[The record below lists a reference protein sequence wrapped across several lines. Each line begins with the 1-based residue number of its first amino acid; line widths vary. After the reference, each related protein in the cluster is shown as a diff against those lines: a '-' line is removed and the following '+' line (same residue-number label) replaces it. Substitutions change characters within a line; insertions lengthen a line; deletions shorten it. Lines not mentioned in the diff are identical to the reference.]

1 MRVCLLERR
10 SHQRFVEKVCWDFYI
25 IIIIAPYHKL
35 HYFFPSRF
43 ILLSLWILNFLSHF
57 QGAYGLEQRR
67 SHQSDD
73 GGDGGARNG
82 RKTAHQSCT
91 GSPEA
96 WPKSLEEE
104 EEDGVGERRR
114 SARRWETS
122 REVRDWWTSSPT
134 RLIICHHTQLL
145 AVTRLRN
152 RSYACCHGFTPIIT
166 SIVSASFTPHFDK
179 RRWFPCS
186 YNLSFSRLRRSWNFL
201 VFESSIDL
209 EFNFY
214 IIYTDNALDFGV

>member
-1 MRVCLLERR
+1 MLVGKEESSEVRWKSLL
-10 SHQRFVEKVCWDFYI
+10 RFLYYNYNCTISQTSLFLSISFHI
-25 IIIIAPYHKL
+25 IIT
-35 HYFFPSRF
+35 
-43 ILLSLWILNFLSHF
+43 LNSQFSI

-134 RLIICHHTQLL
+134 RLIICHAALG
-145 AVTRLRN
+145 RLRN

-166 SIVSASFTPHFDK
+166 SIVSASFTPHLDK

>member
-1 MRVCLLERR
+1 MLVVVKEESLEVRWKSLMRFLYV
-10 SHQRFVEKVCWDFYI
+10 
-25 IIIIAPYHKL
+25 IIIAPYHKL

-73 GGDGGARNG
+73 GGDGGVRNG

-114 SARRWETS
+114 SARRWERRGRS
-122 REVRDWWTSSPT
+122 GIDGHPHLHAW
-134 RLIICHHTQLL
+134 LFATQLL

-166 SIVSASFTPHFDK
+166 SIVSASFTPHLDK